1 MSAATK
7 THPIKLTLR
16 PGTPRRILQDLR
28 RRYSRYL
35 VERDDVAVDYFETDL
50 HKKIEKTLTPAL
62 WLKHLREAHDLSQ
75 AELGEKLGG
84 VKASRISDW
93 ENSQRAVSKASAKS
107 LAKLFHVPVD
117 RFI

>member
-7 THPIKLTLR
+7 TPPIKLTFCS
-16 PGTPRRILQDLR
+16 GTPRRVLLDVR

-35 VERDDVAVDYFETDL
+35 VDRNDVAVDYFETDL
-50 HKKIEKTLTPAL
+50 HKKVSKTLTPGL
-62 WLKHLREAHDLSQ
+62 WVRHLREAHDLSQ

-84 VKASRISDW
+84 IKASRISDW
-93 ENSQRAVSKASAKS
+93 ENSRRSVSKTSAKS
-107 LAKLFHVPVD
+107 LAKIFGVPAD

>member
-7 THPIKLTLR
+7 TRPIKLTFR
-16 PGTPRRILQDLR
+16 SGTPRRILQDVR

-35 VERDDVAVDYFETDL
+35 VDREDAAVNYFETDL
-50 HKKIEKTLTPAL
+50 HKKISKTLTPGL

-75 AELGEKLGG
+75 AELGKKMG
-84 VKASRISDW
+84 VKASRVSDW
-93 ENSQRAVSKASAKS
+93 ENNQRAVSKTAAKG
-107 LAKLFHVPVD
+107 LAKLFNAPID

>member
-7 THPIKLTLR
+7 TPPIKLTFR
-16 PGTPRRILQDLR
+16 PGTPRRVLQEAR

-35 VERDDVAVDYFETDL
+35 VERDDVAVDYLETGL
-50 HKKIEKTLTPAL
+50 AKKVSKTLTPAL

-75 AELGEKLGG
+75 AELGKKLGG

-93 ENSQRAVSKASAKS
+93 ESGQRAVSKASAKS
-107 LAKLFHVPVD
+107 LAKLFHVPAD